1 MSSLAAWGR
10 VRDYR
15 VYQLQQLPNVQIY
28 LDGDMGVDDVLG
40 FDADK
45 IIIATGSRWR
55 RDVVGSKRF
64 TPIDG
69 LESLPTFTPQDILI
83 NEAVQRSGTCSVALT
98 VRRR

>member
-1 MSSLAAWGR
+1 LSSLAAWGR

-55 RDVVGSKRF
+55 RDGVGSTRFTRF

-69 LESLPTFTPQDILI
+69 LESLPTFTPQDIFD
-83 NEAVQRSGTCSVALT
+83 
-98 VRRR
+98 